1 MSHDRAYLHL
11 METLGLSIS
20 TSDFI
25 EITGQDPVL
34 NTPYLIGEA
43 LAGSLGAQAAAV
55 RRIWQMRTRDS
66 VGNSVHDQ
74 QQVRIDIRAAVN
86 SASGISNIYQ
96 SGHLIKTGL
105 EDDPTFRIYRT
116 LDDKWIFI
124 AGIYPHLRDGLLKL
138 LNCINTQAS
147 IGQAIARWD
156 SRDLESAIAENELV
170 GSALRTQKEWR
181 DSLQGKALLKVPVVE
196 IIKIGESDPEKF
208 KDLSTSTKSIR
219 PLSNIR
225 VLDMT
230 RVLAGPL
237 ASRLLAEQGADVLHI
252 SSPNLPYLYS
262 ALLETGFGKRSA
274 FIDLEQL
281 QDVQLLKNL
290 IAGADIF
297 SENYH
302 RSGLAKYGLSPLELT
317 NIRPG
322 IIYVSESAFG
332 EVGPWQNRRGVD
344 QIAQMVTGIAAEM
357 GSTDSPK
364 LFPQGYYFM
373 DYLTGYLA
381 AAGAC
386 AALIKRAVEGGSY
399 WVRVS
404 LTQSAMWV
412 QDLGQ
417 IDTTKR
423 TFIHDIT
430 SEERAKYMIMSESPF
445 GMLKHTAP
453 VAKYSK
459 TPSYFEYPVVP
470 LGAHNPVW

>member
-1 MSHDRAYLHL
+1 MSHERAYLHL
-11 METLGLSIS
+11 METLGLS
-20 TSDFI
+20 TFTNDLI
-25 EITGQDPVL
+25 EITGLDPVL
-34 NTPYLIGEA
+34 DTPYLIGEA
-43 LAGSLGAQAAAV
+43 LAGSLGAQAAV
-55 RRIWQMRTRDS
+55 VKRIWQMRTLDS
-66 VGNSVHDQ
+66 AGNSVHDQ
-74 QQVRIDIRAAVN
+74 QVSIDIRAAVN

-96 SGHLIKTGL
+96 SGHLIKIGL

-124 AGIYPHLRDGLLKL
+124 AGIYPHLKDGLLKL
-138 LNCINTQAS
+138 LNCVNTQTS
-147 IGQAIARWD
+147 ISEAIGRWE
-156 SRDLESAIAENELV
+156 SSDLESAIADNELV
-170 GSALRTQKEWR
+170 GSVLRTQKEWR
-181 DSLQGKALLKVPVVE
+181 DSRQGKALLNVPLVD
-196 IIKIGESDPEKF
+196 IIKIGESDPERFRAPKG
-208 KDLSTSTKSIR
+208 TPTKPIR

-274 FIDLEQL
+274 FIDLRQ
-281 QDVQLLKNL
+281 QRDVQLLKNL
-290 IAGADIF
+290 IAEADIF

-302 RSGLAKYGLSPLELT
+302 RNGLAKYGLSPLDLA

-332 EVGPWQNRRGVD
+332 EVGLWRNRRGVD

-357 GSTDSPK
+357 GSIDSPK
-364 LFPQGYYFM
+364 LFPQGYYFI

-404 LTQSAMWV
+404 LTRSAMWV
-412 QDLGQ
+412 QDLGR
-417 IDTTKR
+417 IDITKR

-430 SEERAKYMIMSESPF
+430 SEERAKYMMMSESPF

-470 LGAHNPVW
+470 LGAHDPVW

>member
-1 MSHDRAYLHL
+1 
-11 METLGLSIS
+11 METLGLSTS
-20 TSDFI
+20 TNDFV
-25 EITGQDPVL
+25 EMTGQDPVL
-34 NTPYLIGEA
+34 DIPYLIGEA
-43 LAGSLGAQAAAV
+43 LAGSLGVQAAAV
-55 RRIWQMRTRDS
+55 TKIWKMRTPS
-66 VGNSVHDQ
+66 NAGNRVRDQ
-74 QQVRIDIRAAVN
+74 QVCIDIRAAVN

-96 SGHLIKTGL
+96 SGHLIKNGL
-105 EDDPTFRIYRT
+105 EDDPTFRIYKT

-138 LNCINTQAS
+138 LNCVNTPAS
-147 IGQAIARWD
+147 IGEAIGRWN
-156 SRDLESAIAENELV
+156 STDLESAIADNELV
-170 GSALRTQKEWR
+170 GSVLRTQKEWR
-181 DSLQGKALLKVPVVE
+181 DSRQGRELLNVPMVD
-196 IIKIGESDPEKF
+196 IIKIGESKPEKF
-208 KDLSTSTKSIR
+208 RDLKRTTTKSTR

-237 ASRLLAEQGADVLHI
+237 AARLLAEQGADVLHI
-252 SSPNLPYLYS
+252 SSPNLPYLHA

-274 FIDLEQL
+274 FIDLEQ
-281 QDVQLLKNL
+281 QRDVQLLRNL

-302 RSGLAKYGLSPLELT
+302 RSGLAKYGLSPLDLAK
-317 NIRPG
+317 IRPG

-344 QIAQMVTGIAAEM
+344 QIAQMVTGMAAEM
-357 GSTDSPK
+357 GSIDAPK

-404 LTQSAMWV
+404 LTRSAMWV
-412 QDLGQ
+412 QDLGR
-417 IDTTKR
+417 IDTTER
-423 TFIHDIT
+423 TFIYDIT
-430 SEERAKYMIMSESPF
+430 SEERAKYMMMSNSPF
-445 GMLKHTAP
+445 GVLKHTSP

-470 LGAHNPVW
+470 LGAHIPVWKSKSVDFMC